1 MRMISKI
8 HDYYD
13 GVARNTISDKT
24 FTFVRK
30 TKDLGEI
37 KCDLLSLTSYE
48 TKDKTITIEG
58 EVVGFCGVIYPCIRV
73 GVTPK
78 FGPYPRTEYAFYMY
92 EWDEAEIFIP
102 WKEIRIPAH
111 RFYSSPKDEIK
122 SWLEKG
128 YGSRSWFQDEVMGVR
143 DNPKLKSIFHDHK
156 IAYFR
161 IMRECREIK
170 LISYPIL
177 TKLSFYKVFDC
188 YTGFQALEYY
198 LTNELVKPDEIDFEP
213 SDELKAQAHGFDKW
227 SFRKEPTKN
236 ERTKKTSS
244 S

>member
-48 TKDKTITIEG
+48 TKDRSITIEG
-58 EVVGFCGVIYPCIRV
+58 EVVGFCGEIYPCIRIS
-73 GVTPK
+73 VTPK
-78 FGPYPRTEYAFYMY
+78 FGPLPREKNTFYMY

-102 WKEIRIPAH
+102 WKELTKIR
-111 RFYSSPKDEIK
+111 RFYIDPRDEVK
-122 SWLEKG
+122 SWLTKG
-128 YGSRSWFQDEVMGVR
+128 HMKKSWYNKDMIGVR
-143 DNPKLKSIFHDHK
+143 SDSELKKLFLEHD
-156 IAYFR
+156 IAYFK
-161 IMRECREIK
+161 IIRECRDTK
-170 LISYPIL
+170 LIAYPIL
-177 TKLSFYKVFDC
+177 EKLSFYKVFDS

-198 LTNELVKPDEIDFEP
+198 LTNELVKPDEINFEP
-213 SDELKAQAHGFDKW
+213 SDKLKAQAHGFDKW
-227 SFRKEPTKN
+227 SFRKES
-236 ERTKKTSS
+236 TKK
-244 S
+244 